1 MNKAASAGAKRA
13 ETYIDPDDPRFANP
27 ENMDAEIKKCC
38 KERGMAVPEND
49 AQMIS
54 CIYHSLANKYR
65 EVITSLQGMAS
76 FTIDKLHVI
85 GGGSVNKFMSQLT
98 ADTIGMPV
106 IAGPSEGTAIGNAM
120 IQAQA
125 VGLYKNRWE
134 MRKAVAEAI
143 GTKVYTPNK

>member
-1 MNKAASAGAKRA
+1 
-13 ETYIDPDDPRFANP
+13 
-27 ENMDAEIKKCC
+27 
-38 KERGMAVPEND
+38 
-49 AQMIS
+49 
-54 CIYHSLANKYR
+54 
-65 EVITSLQGMAS
+65 
-76 FTIDKLHVI
+76 
-85 GGGSVNKFMSQLT
+85 
-98 ADTIGMPV
+98 MPV